1 MDERDNV
8 AILDQVVLAPG
19 ADEEDSSSVSCA
31 AAEQA
36 SARSLKP
43 PFSCLK
49 PVTVEP
55 VIFLSTFSIA
65 LQGPLFTQYL
75 WDRISEDVGYNG
87 TKSSECNSSQLVDP
101 LQKEVERLTAHWS
114 LYINLGGLSLGL
126 LVVPFLG
133 SWSDKAGRRPLL
145 IIPNLGLA
153 LETVVYLV
161 VMYMRLPVGYFFLG
175 RMLSGISGDFYCIL
189 ASCFA
194 YIADKTDRRSR
205 TVRVAILESCLGV
218 SGMFASIIG
227 GQWKRTQGYINP
239 CWLVLV
245 TRLAS
250 ALYSYLFVCESVSID
265 PSVRLFST
273 RHHKALWKL
282 YSTGGSQ
289 STGSFHKHKLWLYT
303 LCFFVVVGVHL
314 GCRDLYVLFELSS
327 PLCWGPELIGYG
339 SAALHLAYLSSL
351 LGLKV
356 MTRCLADSWVALV
369 GLVSNIAGL
378 LVFSVANTTALMFTG
393 YGLLLFFVTT
403 TPVIRSKL
411 SKLVDATEQGALFA
425 SIACVESLC
434 SMVGFSIFN
443 SLYPATLHFMEGFS
457 FLFGAIILL
466 LPFAIIWTLWHL
478 ERRHEQHSETK
489 RENES

>member
-1 MDERDNV
+1 MDERDTV
-8 AILDQVVLAPG
+8 AILDHVLAPG
-19 ADEEDSSSVSCA
+19 ADDEDPSSVTCA
-31 AAEQA
+31 HTEEE

-87 TKSSECNSSQLVDP
+87 SKSSECNTSQPVDP
-101 LQKEVERLTAHWS
+101 LQREVETLTAHWN
-114 LYINLGGLSLGL
+114 LYINLAGLSLGL

-161 VMYMRLPVGYFFLG
+161 VMYTRLPVGYFLLG
-175 RMLSGISGDFYCIL
+175 RMLSGISGDFNCIL
-189 ASCFA
+189 ASSFA
-194 YIADKTDRRSR
+194 YIADTSDRRSR
-205 TVRVAILESCLGV
+205 TIRVAILEACLGL
-218 SGMFASIIG
+218 SGMLASIIG
-227 GQWKRTQGYINP
+227 GQYINP

-250 ALYSYLFVCESVSID
+250 ALYSYLFVCESVPID

-273 RHHKALWKL
+273 CHHKALWKL
-282 YSTGGSQ
+282 FSTGGSQ
-289 STGSFHKHKLWLYT
+289 STGSFHKYKLWLYT
-303 LCFFVVVGVHL
+303 FCFFVVVGVHS
-314 GCRDLYVLFELSS
+314 GCRDLYVLFVLSS

-339 SAALHLAYLSSL
+339 SAALHLSYLSSL

-369 GLVSNIAGL
+369 GMLSNIAGL
-378 LVFSVANTTALMFTG
+378 LVFSAANTIALMFTG
-393 YGLLLFFVTT
+393 YGLLLFFAMT

-411 SKLVDATEQGALFA
+411 SKLVDPTEQGALFA

-434 SMVGFSIFN
+434 SMVGYSVFN
-443 SLYPATLHFMEGFS
+443 SLYPATLHFMKGFP
-457 FLFGAIILL
+457 FLLGAIILL
-466 LPFAIIWTLWHL
+466 LPSGIIWTLECL
-478 ERRHEQHSETK
+478 DGRHERQLNTK
-489 RENES
+489 RENED

>member
-1 MDERDNV
+1 MDERDTD
-8 AILDQVVLAPG
+8 AILEHVLDPG
-19 ADEEDSSSVSCA
+19 AEDEESSSVTCA
-31 AAEQA
+31 E
-36 SARSLKP
+36 SEEPSVRSLKP

-55 VIFLSTFSIA
+55 VLFLSTFSIA
-65 LQGPLFTQYL
+65 LQGPLFAQYL

-87 TKSSECNSSQLVDP
+87 SRSSECNSSLPVDP
-101 LQKEVERLTAHWS
+101 LQKEVETLTAHWN
-114 LYINLGGLSLGL
+114 LYVNLGGLSLGL

-145 IIPNLGLA
+145 IMPNLGLA
-153 LETVVYLV
+153 LETVVYLI
-161 VMYMRLPVGYFFLG
+161 VMYTRLPVGYFLLG
-175 RMLSGISGDFYCIL
+175 RMLSGISGDFNCIL

-194 YIADKTDRRSR
+194 YIADTSDRTSR
-205 TVRVAILESCLGV
+205 TVRVAILESCLGL
-218 SGMFASIIG
+218 SGMLASIIG

-239 CWLVLV
+239 CWLVLA

-250 ALYSYLFVCESVSID
+250 ALYSYLFVCESVPVD
-265 PSVRLFST
+265 PSVRLLST

-289 STGSFHKHKLWLYT
+289 SASSFHKHKLWLYT
-303 LCFFVVVGVHL
+303 LCFFVVVGVHA
-314 GCRDLYVLFELSS
+314 GCRDLYVLFVLSA

-356 MTRCLADSWVALV
+356 MTRCLEDSWVALV
-369 GLVSNIAGL
+369 GLLSNMAGL

-393 YGLLLFFVTT
+393 YGLMLFFVTT

-411 SKLVDATEQGALFA
+411 SKLVDPTEQGALFA
-425 SIACVESLC
+425 CIACVESLC
-434 SMVGFSIFN
+434 SMVGYSVFN
-443 SLYPATLHFMEGFS
+443 SLYPATLHFMKGFP
-457 FLFGAIILL
+457 FLLGAIILL
-466 LPFAIIWTLWHL
+466 LPFGITWTLRYL
-478 ERRHEQHSETK
+478 DRRHEQQLDAK
-489 RENES
+489 RVNES